1 MAMSNNQRV
10 HHQMQ
15 WRMMTVRTDIMITA
29 ITTIMEI
36 IDHGSLIIDR
46 NTKNNNDNEYFFPVN
61 VSI

>member
-1 MAMSNNQRV
+1 
-10 HHQMQ
+10 
-15 WRMMTVRTDIMITA
+15 MMTVRTDIMITA